1 MGRFKNNVSLQTQ
14 RSGRM
19 NHLMNHLACSFK
31 SKSIIKIHML
41 MIKIIDILVLLA
53 IAIVITLIFSQRIHV
68 PFFRP

>member
-1 MGRFKNNVSLQTQ
+1 
-14 RSGRM
+14 M